1 MRTSSRERLL
11 MAALRSYR
19 FRRVLPAFVIAM
31 VAVLSCVL
39 CTSARKAQAVVYCA
53 IMPDSVGLYVNNPV
67 THLGY
72 PIGKVAAITPSA
84 RSVRVDFTI
93 DGGQSIP
100 ADAKAVTRS
109 TSILADRALE
119 LVGNYDEGQ
128 HLTAGRCI
136 PLSRSLTPKSLSEV
150 IGSSTNFINSINPAG
165 SNNVGQMVTGID
177 QAVRNQGPNANKLL
191 TTTSSVMDAPDQ
203 AIGDLSS
210 ITRNL
215 NQLTTMLVEVQPTL
229 KGVFDDAAN
238 SVGAEVAATLKGGD
252 DAFEGIISVVEAAS
266 GLEKELGPQI
276 QQLLD
281 ALSVV
286 IRKATPRAPFY
297 ASLLNVAP
305 RIINGLT
312 NLANNHKFTL
322 HYRPPLYRLR
332 TPDGVLQC
340 NIMNASMPGSCANV
354 KGTPYAID
362 VALLQYVL
370 TQAAKK

>member
-1 MRTSSRERLL
+1 MTLSRVSRRTLPTIIAGVLVLACTSCTSSTETQ
-11 MAALRSYR
+11 AAG
-19 FRRVLPAFVIAM
+19 
-31 VAVLSCVL
+31 
-39 CTSARKAQAVVYCA
+39 YCA
-53 IMPDSVGLYVNNPV
+53 IMPDSVGLYVDNPV

-72 PIGKVAAITPSA
+72 PIGKVSAITPTA
-84 RSVRVDFTI
+84 QSVRVDFTI

-119 LVGNYDEGQ
+119 LVGDYSTGPA
-128 HLTAGRCI
+128 LSVGGCI
-136 PLSRSLTPKSLSEV
+136 PLNRSLTPKSLSEV

-165 SNNVGQMVTGID
+165 SDNVGQMVTGID

-191 TTTSSVMDAPDQ
+191 TTTSLVLDSPDQ
-203 AIGDLSS
+203 AIGDLGS
-210 ITRNL
+210 ITNNL
-215 NQLTTMLVEVQPTL
+215 RQLTTMLVELQPTL
-229 KGVFDDAAN
+229 KGVFDDGSN
-238 SVGAEVAATLKGGD
+238 SVANEVDDTFKGAD
-252 DAFEGIISVVEAAS
+252 DAFEGLIPVFDAAA
-266 GLEKELGPQI
+266 GIERELGPQV

-281 ALSVV
+281 ASSVV

-305 RIINGLT
+305 RVLNGLV
-312 NLANNHKFTL
+312 NLANDHDFTL

-340 NIMNASMPGSCANV
+340 NVMNASMPGSCANV

-370 TQAAKK
+370 TQAANR

>member
-1 MRTSSRERLL
+1 
-11 MAALRSYR
+11 MAASRVCQ
-19 FRRVLPAFVIAM
+19 FRRVLPACAAM
-31 VAVLSCVL
+31 VVVVLGCASCSSL
-39 CTSARKAQAVVYCA
+39 TTKAQTVSYCA
-53 IMPDSVGLYVNNPV
+53 IMPDSVGLYVDNPV

-72 PIGKVAAITPSA
+72 RIGKVAAITPA
-84 RSVRVDFTI
+84 AQSVRVDFTI

-119 LVGNYDEGQ
+119 LVGNYD
-128 HLTAGRCI
+128 AGPRLSPAECI
-136 PLSRSLTPKSLSEV
+136 PLNRSLTPKSLSEV

-165 SNNVGQMVTGID
+165 SDNVGQMVAGID
-177 QAVRNQGPNANKLL
+177 QAVRDQGPNANKLL
-191 TTTSSVMDAPDQ
+191 TTTSSVLDSPDQ
-203 AIGDLSS
+203 AIGDLGS
-210 ITRNL
+210 ITNNL
-215 NQLTTMLVEVQPTL
+215 KQLTTTLVDVQPTM
-229 KGVFDDAAN
+229 KGVVDDAAQ
-238 SVGAEVAATLKGGD
+238 SAARQVD
-252 DAFEGIISVVEAAS
+252 DALLGADDTFEGIIPLLTLAG

-286 IRKATPRAPFY
+286 IRKATPRAPYY

-305 RIINGLT
+305 RVLNGLV
-312 NLANNHKFTL
+312 NLANNHDFTL

-354 KGTPYAID
+354 KGTPYAVD

-370 TQAAKK
+370 TQAANR